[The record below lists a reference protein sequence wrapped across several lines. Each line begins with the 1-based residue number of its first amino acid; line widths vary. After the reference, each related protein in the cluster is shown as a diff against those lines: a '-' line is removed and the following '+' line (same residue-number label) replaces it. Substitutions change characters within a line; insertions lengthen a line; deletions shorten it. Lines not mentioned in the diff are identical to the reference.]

1 MTSLYYPLKIVE
13 PSFEVKGSEFL
24 SYLVSIKHFT
34 EFVAQM
40 RIKHPKAVHFVTS
53 SRKFNPQRQIEESFS
68 DDGEP
73 KGTSGMPTLK
83 VLRGYD
89 LIECGLLVVRYFG
102 GTLLGTGGLVRAYTQ
117 ATKDVIEK
125 AKEQGALQLY
135 IPQES
140 LVIKI
145 PFSAFS
151 KAEYW
156 IKKLEIQIV
165 QKEFLQEGVQLELE
179 ANLENLQAFL
189 GKIESHK
196 RIAFT
201 VVLS

>member
-1 MTSLYYPLKIVE
+1 MSGLYYPLRIVE
-13 PSFEVKGSEFL
+13 SSFEVKGSEFIA
-24 SYLVSIKHFT
+24 YLVAMDCFA

-53 SRKFNPQRQIEESFS
+53 SRKFNSQGQIEESFS

-89 LIECGLLVVRYFG
+89 LIDCGILVVRYFG

-117 ATKDVIEK
+117 ATKDAVIK

-135 IPQES
+135 VPKES
-140 LVIKI
+140 LEIEI
-145 PFSAFS
+145 PLSVFS
-151 KAEYW
+151 KAEYLM
-156 IKKLEIQIV
+156 KYFEISV
-165 QKEFLQEGVQLELE
+165 ANKEFLVTSVKLKLESK
-179 ANLENLQAFL
+179 AENLQLF
-189 GKIESHK
+189 
-196 RIAFT
+196 
-201 VVLS
+201 

>member
-13 PSFEVKGSEFL
+13 SSFEVKGSEFL

-125 AKEQGALQLY
+125 AKEIGRAH
-135 IPQES
+135 
-140 LVIKI
+140 V
-145 PFSAFS
+145 
-151 KAEYW
+151 
-156 IKKLEIQIV
+156 
-165 QKEFLQEGVQLELE
+165 
-179 ANLENLQAFL
+179 
-189 GKIESHK
+189 
-196 RIAFT
+196 
-201 VVLS
+201 

>member
-1 MTSLYYPLKIVE
+1 MSGLYYPLRIVE
-13 PSFEVKGSEFL
+13 SSFEVKGSEFIA
-24 SYLVSIKHFT
+24 YLVAMDCFA

-53 SRKFNPQRQIEESFS
+53 SRKFNSQGQIEESFS

-89 LIECGLLVVRYFG
+89 LIDCGILVVRYFG

-117 ATKDVIEK
+117 ATKDAVIK

-135 IPQES
+135 VPKES
-140 LVIKI
+140 LEIEI
-145 PFSAFS
+145 PLSVFS
-151 KAEYW
+151 KAEYLM
-156 IKKLEIQIV
+156 KYFEISV
-165 QKEFLQEGVQLELE
+165 ANKEFLVTSVKLKLESK
-179 ANLENLQAFL
+179 AENLQLFL
-189 GKIESHK
+189 NKLE
-196 RIAFT
+196 F
-201 VVLS
+201 

>member
-1 MTSLYYPLKIVE
+1 MSGLYYPLRIVE
-13 PSFEVKGSEFL
+13 SSFEVKGSEFIA
-24 SYLVSIKHFT
+24 YLVAMDCFA

-53 SRKFNPQRQIEESFS
+53 SRKFNSQGQIEESFS

-89 LIECGLLVVRYFG
+89 LIDCGILVVRYFG

-117 ATKDVIEK
+117 ATKDAVIK

-135 IPQES
+135 VPKES
-140 LVIKI
+140 LEIEI
-145 PFSAFS
+145 PLSVFS
-151 KAEYW
+151 KAEY
-156 IKKLEIQIV
+156 LMRYFEISV
-165 QKEFLQEGVQLELE
+165 ANKEFLATSVKLKLESK
-179 ANLENLQAFL
+179 AENLQLFL
-189 GKIESHK
+189 NKLE
-196 RIAFT
+196 F
-201 VVLS
+201 

>member
-1 MTSLYYPLKIVE
+1 MSGLYYPLRIVE
-13 PSFEVKGSEFL
+13 SSFEVKGSEFIA
-24 SYLVSIKHFT
+24 YLVAMDCFA

-53 SRKFNPQRQIEESFS
+53 SRKFNSQGQIEESFS

-89 LIECGLLVVRYFG
+89 LIDCGILVVRYFC

-117 ATKDVIEK
+117 ATKDAVIK

-135 IPQES
+135 VPKES
-140 LVIKI
+140 LEIEI
-145 PFSAFS
+145 PLSVFS
-151 KAEYW
+151 KAEYLM
-156 IKKLEIQIV
+156 KYFEISV
-165 QKEFLQEGVQLELE
+165 ANKEFLATSVKLKLESK
-179 ANLENLQAFL
+179 AENLQLFL
-189 GKIESHK
+189 NKLE
-196 RIAFT
+196 F
-201 VVLS
+201 

>member
-1 MTSLYYPLKIVE
+1 MSGLYYPLRIVE
-13 PSFEVKGSEFL
+13 SSFEVKGSEFIA
-24 SYLVSIKHFT
+24 YLVAMDCFA

-53 SRKFNPQRQIEESFS
+53 SRKFNSQGQIEESFS

-89 LIECGLLVVRYFG
+89 LIDCGILVVRYFG

-117 ATKDVIEK
+117 ATKDTVIK

-135 IPQES
+135 VPKES
-140 LVIKI
+140 LEIEI
-145 PFSAFS
+145 PLSVFS
-151 KAEYW
+151 KAEYLM
-156 IKKLEIQIV
+156 KYFEISV
-165 QKEFLQEGVQLELE
+165 ANKEFLATSVKLKLESK
-179 ANLENLQAFL
+179 AENLQLFL
-189 GKIESHK
+189 NKLE
-196 RIAFT
+196 F
-201 VVLS
+201 

>member
-1 MTSLYYPLKIVE
+1 MSGLYYPLRIVE
-13 PSFEVKGSEFL
+13 SSFEVKGSEFIA
-24 SYLVSIKHFT
+24 YLVAMDCFA

-53 SRKFNPQRQIEESFS
+53 SRKFNSQGQIEESFS

-89 LIECGLLVVRYFG
+89 LIDCGILVVRYFC

-117 ATKDVIEK
+117 ATKDAVIK

-135 IPQES
+135 VPKES
-140 LVIKI
+140 LEIEI
-145 PFSAFS
+145 PLSVFS
-151 KAEYW
+151 KAEYLM
-156 IKKLEIQIV
+156 KYFEISV
-165 QKEFLQEGVQLELE
+165 ANKEFLATSVKLKLESK
-179 ANLENLQAFL
+179 AENLQFFL
-189 GKIESHK
+189 NKLE
-196 RIAFT
+196 F
-201 VVLS
+201 

>member
-1 MTSLYYPLKIVE
+1 MSGLYYPLRIVE
-13 PSFEVKGSEFL
+13 SSFEVKGSEFIA
-24 SYLVSIKHFT
+24 YLVAMDCFA

-53 SRKFNPQRQIEESFS
+53 SRKFNSQGQIEESFS

-89 LIECGLLVVRYFG
+89 LIDCGILVVRYFG

-117 ATKDVIEK
+117 ATKDAVIK

-135 IPQES
+135 VPKES
-140 LVIKI
+140 LEIEI
-145 PFSAFS
+145 PLSVFS
-151 KAEYW
+151 KAEYLM
-156 IKKLEIQIV
+156 KYFEISIAN
-165 QKEFLQEGVQLELE
+165 KEFLATSVKLKLESK
-179 ANLENLQAFL
+179 AENLQLFL
-189 GKIESHK
+189 NKLE
-196 RIAFT
+196 F
-201 VVLS
+201 

>member
-1 MTSLYYPLKIVE
+1 MSGLYYPLRIVE
-13 PSFEVKGSEFL
+13 SSFEVKGSEFIA
-24 SYLVSIKHFT
+24 YLVAMDCFA

-53 SRKFNPQRQIEESFS
+53 SRKFNSQGQIEESFS

-89 LIECGLLVVRYFG
+89 LIDCGILVVRYFG

-117 ATKDVIEK
+117 ATKDAVIK

-135 IPQES
+135 VPKES
-140 LVIKI
+140 LEIEI
-145 PFSAFS
+145 PLSVFS
-151 KAEYW
+151 KAEYLM
-156 IKKLEIQIV
+156 KYFEISV
-165 QKEFLQEGVQLELE
+165 ANKEFLATSVKLKLESK
-179 ANLENLQAFL
+179 AENLQLFL
-189 GKIESHK
+189 NKLE
-196 RIAFT
+196 F
-201 VVLS
+201 

>member
-1 MTSLYYPLKIVE
+1 MTSLYYPLRIVE
-13 PSFEVKGSEFL
+13 SSFEVKGSEFL
-24 SYLVSIKHFT
+24 SYLVAIKHFT
-34 EFVAQM
+34 EFVVQM
-40 RIKHPKAVHFVTS
+40 RIEHPKAVHFVTS
-53 SRKFNPQRQIEESFS
+53 SRKFNPQGQIEESFS

-117 ATKDVIEK
+117 GAKDVIEK

-140 LVIKI
+140 LAIKI

-156 IKKLEIQIV
+156 IKKLDIQIV
-165 QKEFLQEGVQLELE
+165 QKEFLQEGVQLKLG
-179 ANLENLQAFL
+179 ANLENLQTFL
-189 GKIESHK
+189 DKVESHK
-196 RIAFT
+196 
-201 VVLS
+201 SE